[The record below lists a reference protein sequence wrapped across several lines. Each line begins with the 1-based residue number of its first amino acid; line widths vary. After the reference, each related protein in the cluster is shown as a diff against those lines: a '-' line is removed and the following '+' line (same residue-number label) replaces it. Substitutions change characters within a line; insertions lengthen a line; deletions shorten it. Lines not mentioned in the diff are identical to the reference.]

1 MVSTSATLITFA
13 ASAFTALY
21 QAGYFVR
28 DTEPGPT
35 CWASDRACLVFEDEV
50 SGPQQAWLA
59 RAVLQSEHILLLA
72 GAILL
77 LALVGLFASVR
88 CFLWCSCSRR
98 QRPLKAIRV
107 LPRDG
112 GYRAGGPVFV
122 SR

>member
-1 MVSTSATLITFA
+1 MATTSATLITFA
-13 ASAFTALY
+13 ASAFTALC

-28 DTEPGPT
+28 DTELGPV

-50 SGPQQAWLA
+50 SGPQQSWLF
-59 RAVLQSEHILLLA
+59 RAALQSEHVVLLA

-77 LALVGLFASVR
+77 LSLVGFFTTVR
-88 CFLWCSCSRR
+88 CFLWRCCSRR
-98 QRPLKAIRV
+98 HRPLKAVRV

-112 GYRAGGPVFV
+112 GYRAIGPASA

>member
-21 QAGYFVR
+21 KAGYFVQ

-50 SGPQQAWLA
+50 SGPQQAWLL
-59 RAVLQSEHILLLA
+59 RAVLQSEHFELLV

-77 LALVGLFASVR
+77 LILVGFVTSVT
-88 CFLWCSCSRR
+88 CFLLCCCRR
-98 QRPLKAIRV
+98 RHRPLKAVRV

-112 GYRAGGPVFV
+112 SYRAGGPAFV
-122 SR
+122 PR